1 MCLQRSAC
9 VSAAFR
15 LATTVA
21 YGEAADAIYALGPL
35 VFWATAEM
43 TCGFFVCCSKSHK
56 PCTYASPTDFHEKNK
71 NRKSWLENKQHSRNG
86 C

>member
-1 MCLQRSAC
+1 MCGNYSAC
-9 VSAAFR
+9 ISAAFR

-43 TCGFFVCCSKSHK
+43 TCGFFVCCSKS
-56 PCTYASPTDFHEKNK
+56 PLQTRNCAPPVFYTTFSPF
-71 NRKSWLENKQHSRNG
+71 W
-86 C
+86 

>member
-1 MCLQRSAC
+1 MPTFASFPGRLTFGHHRAC

-43 TCGFFVCCSKSHK
+43 TCGFFVCCSKYF
-56 PCTYASPTDFHEKNK
+56 PEPDTYALLVD
-71 NRKSWLENKQHSRNG
+71 LEEFG
-86 C
+86 P

>member
-43 TCGFFVCCSKSHK
+43 TCGFFVCCSKSPK
-56 PCTYASPTDFHEKNK
+56 PCTYASPTDFK
-71 NRKSWLENKQHSRNG
+71 RKIRIGNHGLKKAT
-86 C
+86 